1 MTVLTSQD
9 DVLSWLRAQG
19 LRPTGVCADS
29 RRVRAG
35 DLFIAE
41 VPESGTRAV
50 YARDALANG
59 ACAVLW
65 SDDVHLCA
73 PEFRGLPVVAVAGL
87 RQLVGPIA
95 QQIYGNPSQKLRVV
109 AVTGTNGKTTVS
121 QWLAQS
127 MPGHCAVI
135 GTLGAGYP
143 GAMVETGFTTPD
155 AAQYAHLLADFVQDG
170 ATACA
175 VEASSI
181 GIEEGRMNGSYVDCA
196 VLTNLTRDHLDYH
209 GTMAAYAAA
218 KARLFGW
225 QGLRA
230 AVINLDDS
238 FGVELLTKTT
248 AGLVIAYG
256 LQPRPLN
263 LPAGVQWVG
272 AENVTATAQGLS
284 ATLVFGEERMPFATH
299 LVGRHNLANLLAVS
313 AVLSV
318 EGLSPTEIVV
328 RLHKLQP
335 PAGRMACYGGHD
347 APLVVVDYAHTPDA
361 LAHILTALRD
371 VASARGGRLICVFGC
386 GGDRDPGKRPEMG
399 RVAATHADSVWITS
413 DNPRWEDPE
422 AILAAIAVGA
432 PDASQQV
439 DRAEA
444 IAHVIAQADI
454 ADVVLLA
461 GKGHEQTQE
470 IKGQRYPFDDAVHAQ
485 AALVARGLGATR
497 QAKAAG
503 LRAGAVN

>member
-1 MTVLTSQD
+1 MTVLTSCD
-9 DVLSWLRAQG
+9 EVLSWLRAQG

-35 DLFIAE
+35 DLFVAE

-59 ACAVLW
+59 ACGVLW
-65 SDDVHLCA
+65 ADDVHLCV
-73 PEFRGLPVVAVAGL
+73 PEFRGLPVVVVAGL
-87 RQLVGPIA
+87 RQLVGSLA
-95 QQIYGNPSQKLRVV
+95 QQIYGNPSQKLRVL
-109 AVTGTNGKTTVS
+109 AITGTNGKTTVS

-143 GAMVETGFTTPD
+143 GSMVETGFTTPD
-155 AAQYAHLLADFVQDG
+155 AAQYAHLLADFVKDG

-181 GIEEGRMNGSYVDCA
+181 GIEEGRMNGSHVDCA

-218 KARLFGW
+218 KAKLFAW
-225 QGLRA
+225 HGLRA
-230 AVINLDDS
+230 AVINLDDD
-238 FGVELLTKTT
+238 FGKELMAQTT
-248 AGLVIAYG
+248 ANLVIAYG
-256 LQPRPLN
+256 LKSRPHN

-272 AENVTATAQGLS
+272 AENVMATAQGLS
-284 ATLVFGEERMPFATH
+284 ATLVFGEERLSFATH
-299 LVGRHNLANLLAVS
+299 LIGRHNLSNLLAVS
-313 AVLSV
+313 AVLGA
-318 EGLSPTEIVV
+318 EGLSPAEIVV
-328 RLHKLQP
+328 RLQKLQP
-335 PAGRMACYGGHD
+335 PAGRMACYGGHE

-361 LAHILTALRD
+361 LAQILTALRD
-371 VASARGGRLICVFGC
+371 VALARGGRLICLFGC

-399 RVAATHADSVWITS
+399 QVAAQYADTVVLTS

-422 AILAAIAVGA
+422 AIVLAIAQGA
-432 PDASQQV
+432 PGAKRLL

-444 IAHVIAQADI
+444 IARVIAEAGA

-470 IKGQRYPFDDAVHAQ
+470 IKGQRYPFDDATHAQ
-485 AALVARGLGATR
+485 AALAARKAGTTQARATG
-497 QAKAAG
+497 QW
-503 LRAGAVN
+503 AGAVN